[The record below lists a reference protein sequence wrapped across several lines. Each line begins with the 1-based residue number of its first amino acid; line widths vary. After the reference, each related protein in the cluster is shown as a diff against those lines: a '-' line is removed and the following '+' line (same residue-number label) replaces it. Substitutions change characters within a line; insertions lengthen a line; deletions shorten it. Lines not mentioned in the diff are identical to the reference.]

1 MLSRCATSLLAPS
14 YRCLCRRATATS
26 PVDHSTHATRERRLS
41 SSSHARPRSAATS
54 SPPTAAAAAGGGQ
67 RLHFAVVRSQNGN
80 LPVYTDLRNGR
91 TNKRTIL
98 RKYTGD
104 VNALRAALRAELKE
118 QTGKDME
125 VFMYHGR
132 MEVRGHHQEI
142 LRNWLTRLGF

>member
-1 MLSRCATSLLAPS
+1 M
-14 YRCLCRRATATS
+14 
-26 PVDHSTHATRERRLS
+26 HATRERRLTS
-41 SSSHARPRSAATS
+41 AVSLALFGSAATS
-54 SPPTAAAAAGGGQ
+54 SAAAAPAATGGE

-80 LPVYTDLRNGR
+80 LPVYTDLRNGG

-104 VNALRAALRAELKE
+104 VNALRSALRVELKQ
-118 QTGKDME
+118 QTGKELE

-132 MEVRGHHQEI
+132 MEVRGHHQEL